1 MKRRLNPQ
9 ESITLYGVLVGLI
22 FTFYILGLFIG
33 KNQFV
38 EAGTNDTSLPLTEIP
53 VEDLEPGLEPELDF
67 YQRVTVPEDI
77 EEENRPSEEV
87 SPVPEQVTREETSA
101 AVEEPQTSAVEA
113 YTVQVGAF
121 TREVDARQTLVRLEA
136 KGHSAIVRN
145 STAEDP
151 VYRVWVGEF
160 KTPQQAAEKNEL
172 LRQEGFS
179 TYIRK
184 ILVASPTP

>member
-1 MKRRLNPQ
+1 VKRRLNPQ
-9 ESITLYGVLVGLI
+9 ESITLYGVLVGFI
-22 FTFYILGLFIG
+22 FIFYVLGLFIG
-33 KNQFV
+33 KDQFV
-38 EAGTNDTSLPLTEIP
+38 EAKTNDTSLPLTETP
-53 VEDLEPGLEPELDF
+53 VQDLEPELDF
-67 YQRVTVPEDI
+67 YQRVTVPE
-77 EEENRPSEEV
+77 
-87 SPVPEQVTREETSA
+87 PVD
-101 AVEEPQTSAVEA
+101 A

-145 STAEDP
+145 SSVEDP
-151 VYRVWVGEF
+151 FYRVWVGEF

-184 ILVASPTP
+184 ISVASPTP

>member
-1 MKRRLNPQ
+1 VKRRLNPQ
-9 ESITLYGVLVGLI
+9 ESITLYGVLVGFI
-22 FTFYILGLFIG
+22 FIFYILGLFIG

-38 EAGTNDTSLPLTEIP
+38 EARANDASLPLSETP
-53 VEDLEPGLEPELDF
+53 VENLEPDVEPELDF
-67 YQRVTVPEDI
+67 YQRVTVPDDP
-77 EEENRPSEEV
+77 EESRPSEEV
-87 SPVPEQVTREETSA
+87 APVPEQATREKTSA
-101 AVEEPQTSAVEA
+101 PVEEPKASTVEA

-121 TREVDARQTLVRLEA
+121 TRKVDARQILVRLEA
-136 KGHSAIVRN
+136 KGHFAVVRN

-151 VYRVWVGEF
+151 VFRVWVGEF

-184 ILVASPTP
+184 ILVVSPTP

>member
-1 MKRRLNPQ
+1 LKRRLNPQ
-9 ESITLYGVLVGLI
+9 ESITLYGVLVGFI
-22 FTFYILGLFIG
+22 FIFYILGLFIG

-38 EAGTNDTSLPLTEIP
+38 EARTNDTSLPLTETP
-53 VEDLEPGLEPELDF
+53 AEDLEPDLEF
-67 YQRVTVPEDI
+67 YQRVTVPEDT
-77 EEENRPSEEV
+77 EGESRPSEEV

-101 AVEEPQTSAVEA
+101 PVEDPRISSVEA

-136 KGHSAIVRN
+136 KGHSAVVRN

>member
-9 ESITLYGVLVGLI
+9 ESITLYGVLVGFI
-22 FTFYILGLFIG
+22 FIFYVLGLFIG
-33 KNQFV
+33 KEQFV
-38 EAGTNDTSLPLTEIP
+38 EARTNDPNLPLTESP
-53 VEDLEPGLEPELDF
+53 VQDLEPELDF
-67 YQRVTVPEDI
+67 YQRVTVPEDP
-77 EEENRPSEEV
+77 EEATRPSKEV
-87 SPVPEQVTREETSA
+87 SPVPEQFTREKTSA
-101 AVEEPQTSAVEA
+101 TVEESKTSSVEA

-121 TREVDARQTLVRLEA
+121 TREVDARQILVRLEA
-136 KGHSAIVRN
+136 KGHSAVVRN

>member
-9 ESITLYGVLVGLI
+9 ESITLYGVLVGFI
-22 FTFYILGLFIG
+22 FIFYVLGLFIG
-33 KNQFV
+33 KDQFV
-38 EAGTNDTSLPLTEIP
+38 EAKTNDTSLPLTETP
-53 VEDLEPGLEPELDF
+53 VQDLEPELDF
-67 YQRVTVPEDI
+67 YQRVTVPEDP
-77 EEENRPSEEV
+77 EEENRSLQEV
-87 SPVPEQVTREETSA
+87 SPAPERITREETSA
-101 AVEEPQTSAVEA
+101 TVKDSRTSPVDA

-145 STAEDP
+145 SSVEDP
-151 VYRVWVGEF
+151 FYRVWVGEF

-184 ILVASPTP
+184 ISVASPTP